1 MTNANTLNN
10 EEHLESPLREAVEA
24 VCAEQVPDEVLQ
36 RAIVRALNIPTGSVA
51 PPPNELSKRRGRS
64 VRRHWLGLAAGA
76 AAVLMVAVIWHL
88 GNRSV
93 LADVVEAVS
102 KKTWLHAQG
111 QGPNGIAIEMW
122 YSPKH
127 GIIAMQQGT
136 AATQETLFVNL
147 RQNSLEF
154 CKKDVAG
161 IRLLSR
167 LPIDKEQ
174 QKQFSSGESTLN
186 SLFFGRPL
194 QGAAAEE
201 LEITGHTEQTI
212 HDGDDIFIEHR
223 FTTRVAGNEQP
234 TETVLRVDPKTEL
247 PVSWESTIG
256 KTQVFSCRVDYPATG
271 PQTIYALGIPRD
283 VEILDQ
289 TPSPDQERILAAL
302 KTGRTGFD
310 SYRAV
315 VVESNSADHHAN
327 GSQVYQV
334 WRQGLKWRV
343 EQLRQPVRLGPGPHA
358 DEVPEG
364 EEPRSWW
371 LERGYEWAKMPQSVS
386 DGTQE
391 IRLESIRVQP
401 RQPDP
406 SNRRYILIAS
416 YKPVATNTFRPR
428 TTDPQPRD
436 YRIMPEFHAYP
447 FLFGAGIWGF
457 QINVDA
463 HPTEG
468 PPRTVLVDSR
478 KKSPSKLP
486 GRIRGARYWVD
497 PSRGYVIQQTQWLKT
512 GQTDQ
517 SRGGRVE
524 MEELAVSPSGLWY
537 PGVVRELQ
545 NSVNLDDGTTNDT
558 FLRFY
563 VDFDAKIP
571 DELFDVHSWGPIE

>member
-1 MTNANTLNN
+1 MTNANALNN

-24 VCAEQVPDEVLQ
+24 VRAEQVPDEVLQ
-36 RAIVRALNIPTGSVA
+36 RAIVRALDIPSVSVA
-51 PPPNELSKRRGRS
+51 PPERSRHRGRW
-64 VRRHWLGLAAGA
+64 VPRRWLGFAVGT
-76 AAVLMVAVIWHL
+76 AAVVMVAFIWHL

-93 LADVVEAVS
+93 LADVVKAVS
-102 KKTWLHAQG
+102 NKTWLHAQG
-111 QGPNGIAIEMW
+111 QGPNGVAIEMW

-127 GIIAMQQGT
+127 RIIAMRQGRKEV
-136 AATQETLFVNL
+136 AETLFANVG
-147 RQNSLEF
+147 QDTIEF
-154 CKKDVAG
+154 YKKDGAG
-161 IRLLSR
+161 NPLLSR
-167 LPIDKEQ
+167 LPIDKDQ
-174 QKQFSSGESTLN
+174 RKQFSSGESTLN

-223 FTTRVAGNEQP
+223 FTTRVAENKQP
-234 TETVLRVDPKTEL
+234 TETVLRVDPETEL
-247 PVSWESTIG
+247 PVAWESKIG
-256 KTQVFSCRVDYPATG
+256 KTRVFSCRVDFPATG

-283 VEILDQ
+283 VEVLDQ

-302 KTGRTGFD
+302 KTGRTEFD

-327 GSQVYQV
+327 GSLVYQV

-343 EQLRQPVRLGPGPHA
+343 EQLRQPVRLGQGPHA

-371 LERGYEWAKMPQSVS
+371 LERGYEWEKMPESVS

-391 IRLESIRVQP
+391 IRLEKIKVQP

-406 SNRRYILIAS
+406 SNPRYILIVS

-428 TTDPQPRD
+428 TTDPRPRD

-497 PSRGYVIQQTQWLKT
+497 PSRGYVVQQTQWLKT
-512 GQTDQ
+512 GQADQ

-537 PGVVRELQ
+537 PRVVRELQ

-563 VDFDAKIP
+563 VDFEAEIP
-571 DELFDVHSWGPIE
+571 DELFDVNNWGPIE